1 MLEILSKKEAIDRYM
16 DGEKIYTTVNFVGFK
31 DLERCSL
38 EDIREEKDWD
48 GDHIFFVQQT
58 EKKHFKTRNDS
69 FLNMKRI
76 TWEELRDVCLNCCIG
91 LEIPKKFFLLENT
104 RKTIG
109 DIFGIIRIMDTQI
122 PEMTFKSLERYS
134 KDFNIYEYKI
144 K

>member
-48 GDHIFFVQQT
+48 GDQIFFIART
-58 EKKHFKTRNDS
+58 DNKYFKTINNS

-76 TWEELRDVCLNCCIG
+76 NWERFRDICMNYLN
-91 LEIPKKFFLLENT
+91 
-104 RKTIG
+104 
-109 DIFGIIRIMDTQI
+109 
-122 PEMTFKSLERYS
+122 YS
-134 KDFNIYEYKI
+134 KVPSSSFLTENKEKKDIGFAFSRIRGEEIKNINFNRLNELKKFNIYEFRI
-144 K
+144 KE